1 MVTLRILGG
10 ATLDSEAGPI
20 AARALQRRRI
30 ALLALLATSRKPLT
44 REKVTAYLWPE
55 SDSEQARHL
64 LSVAVYELRKAI
76 HEDAIVS
83 TRDEISLNP
92 IYVDSDVA
100 QFENAIAERDLA
112 KAIELYR
119 GPFLD
124 GFHINDAAEF
134 ERWVDGERDRLARAY
149 ARALEE
155 LAQQHSAAG
164 DAAAAVA
171 VLRKLAAHDPYSG
184 RTAVMLM
191 LALEAAGARAEALQ
205 HARTHAAL
213 LREEFGADADPEV
226 EQLAERLRREPREIA
241 TTTQAITPVQSA
253 TAKPAPIEVRI
264 PKRSII
270 LPAALTAFATVA
282 AIVVY
287 VWVVSKGGPGVGGP
301 DDAQGRSIPAA
312 QLDSPTVTVAV
323 RPFRN
328 LSTPADTTFFA
339 EGLSEEMINA
349 LSSVSSLRVLQR
361 ASTFPD
367 RDVDLRGL
375 GVTHILE
382 GAVRRGKDRLRI
394 TAGLIDAKTQVKV
407 WSKSYDKPS
416 AMIDAISIQED
427 IARSVV
433 AELRA
438 TLTEP
443 QKRGQL
449 VSRKTDDVDA
459 FNLWSEGMHYLHRR
473 TVVDMQRALT
483 FFNRAIE
490 RDSTYAT
497 AYAHKAEVLA
507 LLGAFDYG
515 ALPPARA
522 FPAAITAAE
531 RALELDENL
540 ADAHAAMG
548 TILFNHRRDFRG
560 AEEKFKKAVDLN
572 PGYAMAY
579 HWYSLL
585 LHALGRREE
594 ALEQVTRAR
603 AWDPVSPVTASSMA
617 RYYYFARD
625 FPQSVEEFQRA
636 QQLDSGFVTA
646 HVGLGVTHVAAGNYS
661 AALHSFDEAA
671 RRLKINPP
679 LLDALRTYTYG
690 RSGNRAEALKHRKML
705 NAASKVMFVPA
716 EIIAVADIGVGDYD
730 AAFAALNR
738 AVDERSGGVNY
749 LRIDPLVDPIRNDP
763 RFSALLKRVFPPK
776 P

>member
-1 MVTLRILGG
+1 MVTLRLLGG
-10 ATLDSEAGPI
+10 AALDSEAGPI

-30 ALLALLATSRKPLT
+30 ALLALLATSRKPLS

-83 TRDEISLNP
+83 TRDEVSLNAAH
-92 IYVDSDVA
+92 VDSDVA
-100 QFENAIAERDLA
+100 QFENAIAARDLA
-112 KAIELYR
+112 KAVELYR

-124 GFHINDAAEF
+124 AFHINDAPDF

-155 LAQQHSAAG
+155 LAQQHSANGDTAG
-164 DAAAAVA
+164 AVA

-184 RTAVMLM
+184 RTAAMLM
-191 LALEAAGARAEALQ
+191 LALEANGARAEALQ
-205 HARTHAAL
+205 HARTHAGL
-213 LREEFGADADPEV
+213 LREEFGAGADPEV
-226 EQLAERLRREPREIA
+226 EQLAERLRREPREA
-241 TTTQAITPVQSA
+241 APTPQTIISI
-253 TAKPAPIEVRI
+253 PAPTPERGPVEVRI

-270 LPAALTAFATVA
+270 VPAALTAFATVA

-287 VWVVSKGGPGVGGP
+287 VWVISKGDDGVGGP
-301 DDAQGRSIPAA
+301 GDAEGSSSPVR
-312 QLDSPTVTVAV
+312 QLTPPSVTVAV

-328 LSTPADTTFFA
+328 LSAPADTTYFA
-339 EGLSEEMINA
+339 DGLSEEMINA

-367 RDVDLRGL
+367 RDVDLLEL

-394 TAGLIDAKTQVKV
+394 TAGLIDAKTQVTI

-416 AMIDAISIQED
+416 AMTDAISIQED

-443 QKRGQL
+443 QRRGQL
-449 VSRKTDDVDA
+449 VSRGTTDVDA

-473 TVVDMQRALT
+473 TVGDMQRALT

-507 LLGAFDYG
+507 LLGAYDYG
-515 ALPPARA
+515 AVPPVRA
-522 FPAAITAAE
+522 FPAATAAAE
-531 RALELDENL
+531 RALGLDPNL

-548 TILFNHRRDFRG
+548 NILFNYRRDFDA
-560 AEEKFKKAVDLN
+560 AEERFKTAVDLN

-585 LHALGRREE
+585 LHALERPDE
-594 ALEQVTRAR
+594 ALEQVSRAR
-603 AWDPVSPVTASSMA
+603 AWDPISPVTASSMA

-625 FPQSVEEFQRA
+625 FPKSVEEFERA

-646 HVGLGVTHVAAGNYS
+646 YVGLGVTHVAAGNHV
-661 AALHSFDEAA
+661 AALRSFDEAA
-671 RRLKINPP
+671 HRLKMDPP
-679 LLDALRTYTYG
+679 LLHALRTYTYG
-690 RSGNRAEALKHRKML
+690 RSGNRAAALKHRQML
-705 NAASKVMFVPA
+705 TAASKVMFVPA
-716 EIIAVADIGVGDYD
+716 EIIAVADIGVGDHD

-763 RFSALLKRVFPPK
+763 RFSALINRVFSPK